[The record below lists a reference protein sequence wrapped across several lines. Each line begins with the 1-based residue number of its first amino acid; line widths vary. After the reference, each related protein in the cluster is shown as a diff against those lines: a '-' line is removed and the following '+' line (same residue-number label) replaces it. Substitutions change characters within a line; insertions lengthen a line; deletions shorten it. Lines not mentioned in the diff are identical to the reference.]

1 LSDTNDFNGP
11 IIEEFR
17 ANGGKVGGM
26 FEGAPMV
33 LLHHKGAKSGTER
46 VNPLMYRDLG
56 DGSIA
61 VFASK
66 GGAPTNPDWYHNLIA
81 NPDVVVEVGSETF
94 PARARVARGE
104 ERTRIWEE
112 QKRRNP
118 AFAKYEDATS
128 REIPVVILERV
139 PPDA

>member
-1 LSDTNDFNGP
+1 VSDYNAA

-17 ANGGKVGGM
+17 ANDGKVGGR

-33 LLHHKGAKSGTER
+33 LLHHKGAKSGAER
-46 VNPLMYRDLG
+46 VNPLVYQDLG

-66 GGAPTNPDWYHNLIA
+66 GGAPTNPDWYYNVVA
-81 NPDVVVEVGSETF
+81 NPDTTIELGSERREV
-94 PARARVARGE
+94 RARVANGE

-112 QKRRNP
+112 QKARYP
-118 AFAKYEDATS
+118 QFAEYEKTS
-128 REIPVVILERV
+128 GGRTIPVVILEH
-139 PPDA
+139 A